1 MRVRAFGVA
10 FALVALVA
18 CGGRGSA
25 GSAPPPAVVVGGEG
39 GTPVLLEL
47 VELLVVRDEPVREG
61 YDRELFDHWGDVNG
75 TGCTA
80 RQDVL
85 IAQAVG
91 LLQRDVTQ
99 PCTVVEGDWFSLFDG
114 ETYSGAP
121 SEISV
126 DHVVALAEA
135 WDSGASAWSFRE
147 RQLFANDPVHLLV
160 TTTGT
165 NQVKADLDAGE
176 WRPPRRDAWC
186 VTASMMILAKVA
198 YSLSVDPA
206 ERRGLVE
213 MAQTCDR
220 GGQRSV
226 PGVPLPGTAEFDALA
241 RSAVARMAG

>member
-1 MRVRAFGVA
+1 MIRGLIRVM
-10 FALVALVA
+10 ALVSLAA
-18 CGGRGSA
+18 CGGGGST
-25 GSAPPPAVVVGGEG
+25 GSPPPPAVVVGGEG

-47 VELLVVRDEPVREG
+47 LELLVVSDEPVRDG
-61 YDRELFDHWGDVNG
+61 YDRELFDHWSDVNA

-80 RQDVL
+80 RQDAL
-85 IAQAVG
+85 IAQAIG
-91 LLQRDVTQ
+91 LLQRDVTR

-114 ETYSGAP
+114 EPYSGAP

-135 WDSGASAWSFRE
+135 WDSGASEWTFRQ

-160 TTTGT
+160 TTTRV
-165 NQVKADLDAGE
+165 NQAKADLDAGE
-176 WRPPRRDAWC
+176 WKPPRRDAWC

-206 ERRGLVE
+206 ERDGLVE
-213 MAQTCDR
+213 MARTCDR

-226 PGVPLPGTAEFDALA
+226 PGVPLPGTAEFGELA
-241 RSAVARMAG
+241 RSAAARSAG